1 MILASLSE
9 VFSLG
14 AVMPFLGVISAPE
27 KFMQS
32 PVFIDIFKL
41 LGIYTSQDL
50 LLGST
55 ALFIFAALF
64 SGVVRLILLHFNS
77 RLSFASG
84 ADISAQI
91 YSRTLYQ
98 PYDVHIASN
107 SSDLINSIS
116 FKTDGIIFNV
126 IWPTC
131 NLLTNVVILI
141 FILSTLI
148 YVDPF
153 LAFFSFLGFGSLYFF
168 IIKLTRAKIIENG
181 NSIARESA
189 KVIKLLQEGLGGI
202 RDILIDGS
210 QVTYINI
217 YKNSDRTLRQSQ
229 GFNFFIGQSP
239 RFIMEALGMALIA
252 SLAYKVSNQSENFSQ
267 IIPILGVFALGA
279 QRLLPI
285 LQQSFNA
292 WSNMQSNKK
301 SLEDVLNFLNRP
313 INKNLINNKSNKI
326 NFRNKIELKNVSFS
340 YKSSDLVVLNKIN
353 LNIHKGSCVG
363 FVGKTGSGKSTLLD
377 ILMGLLS
384 PSGGYIKID
393 NKRIDK
399 FNNHL
404 WRKCIAHVP
413 QSIYLSDTTI
423 EENIAFGIQKDL
435 INFNLVRESAM
446 KAQIGQ
452 EIESWKDGYQTLVG
466 ERGVKL
472 SGGQKQRI
480 GIARALYKNAEIIIF
495 DEATSALD
503 VTTEKSV
510 MNSLKKLNDDLTII
524 MVAHRTSTLKDCDF
538 IYEIDK
544 GTLKLKSYKK

>member
-1 MILASLSE
+1 MILASFSE

-27 KFMQS
+27 KFIQS

-41 LGIYTSQDL
+41 LDIHTSQDL
-50 LLGST
+50 LLAST

-64 SGVVRLILLHFNS
+64 SGAVRLILLNFNS

-98 PYDVHIASN
+98 PYDVHIGSN
-107 SSDLINSIS
+107 SSDLISSIS
-116 FKTDGIIFNV
+116 FKTDSIIFNV
-126 IWPTC
+126 IWPAC
-131 NLLTNVVILI
+131 NLLTNTVILI

-148 YVDPF
+148 YIDPF

-168 IIKLTRAKIIENG
+168 IIKLTHAKIIENG
-181 NSIARESA
+181 NLIARESA

-217 YKNSDRTLRQSQ
+217 YKNSDKVLRHSQ

-252 SLAYKVSNQSENFSQ
+252 LLAYKVSNQSENFSQ

-279 QRLLPI
+279 QRILPI

-313 INKNLINNKSNKI
+313 INKNLINNKSKKI
-326 NFRNKIELKNVSFS
+326 NFRKKIELKNVSFS
-340 YKSSDLVVLNKIN
+340 YKSSDVVVLNKVN
-353 LNIHKGSCVG
+353 LNIYKGSRIG

-384 PSGGYIKID
+384 PSDGYIKID
-393 NKRIDK
+393 NRKIDK
-399 FNNHL
+399 SNNHL

-435 INFNLVRESAM
+435 IDFNLVKASAM
-446 KAQIGQ
+446 KAQISQ

-503 VTTEKSV
+503 VTTEKFL
-510 MNSLKKLNDDLTII
+510 MNSLKKLNNDLTVI
-524 MVAHRTSTLKDCDF
+524 MVAHRTSTLKGCDF

-544 GTLKLKSYKK
+544 GALKLKSYKK